1 VTTNSIPSNSA
12 LRRRVSAA
20 ATVLVTAGALAGIAF
35 GPAAPAN
42 AIPNCGNAPCPPP
55 GTTAPRPTGPPPV
68 QQYDAI
74 AVAGDIQHNAPSGNA
89 LFDGVFGYA
98 NNQPNQAAAN
108 SAAVSMCQSYS
119 DGAQPC
125 QVVIGDD
132 DPNGGLNQCVAL
144 GIFTAADNGLG
155 PTYNAAMGSTLQ
167 LAEANARFG
176 GYSLAVSRCP
186 SGSAGF
192 TAPQV
197 RQRHFPVNAGQELLP
212 H

>member
-1 VTTNSIPSNSA
+1 MTTDSTPSNSA
-12 LRRRVSAA
+12 LRRRISAA

-42 AIPNCGNAPCPPP
+42 AIPNCGNTPCPPP
-55 GTTAPRPTGPPPV
+55 SPIPHPTGPPPA

-74 AVAGDIQHNAPSGNA
+74 AVAADYNHNSPSGNA

-119 DGAQPC
+119 NGAQPC

-132 DPNGGLNQCVAL
+132 NPNGGLNQCVAL
-144 GIFTAADNGLG
+144 GIFTAADHGLG
-155 PTYNAAMGSTLQ
+155 PTYNAAMGSTLG

-186 SGSAGF
+186 SGSEGY
-192 TAPQV
+192 TGPQV
-197 RQRHFPVNAGQELLP
+197 RQQRFPVNAGQELLP